1 MDRATGVEAATSSLG
16 IFPSNLMFACF
27 VPSTLL
33 DMTSHMEA
41 DWPFLEHLPE
51 HAID

>member
-1 MDRATGVEAATSSLG
+1 V
-16 IFPSNLMFACF
+16 
-27 VPSTLL
+27 L

-41 DWPFLEHLPE
+41 DWPFLEHLPV